1 MFSANLFLPPALH
14 KLYSEYYRVRFLY
27 KKAGRSDW
35 QEKKEEEERSLKRPR
50 TFFPPVNCVSTWTTS
65 HILCAMTGNTQLK

>member
-14 KLYSEYYRVRFLY
+14 KLYSEYYRVRFLD

-35 QEKKEEEERSLKRPR
+35 QEKEEEETNRSLERPE
-50 TFFPPVNCVSTWTTS
+50 TSFLPDNCDST
-65 HILCAMTGNTQLK
+65 